1 MSSASLRTVRRR
13 PVGRSPWRSSAVLT
27 VIAGLAA
34 CSRTPSPPQGPAPVN
49 DAEAETLADFK
60 RRVDEYVVLHKKLED
75 RLPKLPNE
83 ATPTQIDVSQRELGK
98 QIAEARA
105 GAPQGELFTPAMA
118 AIVRKHFAR
127 IFGGAGRR
135 RRSGPRSWTRTRS
148 ASRSKSNQRYPD
160 EVPMSTMPPTVL
172 KILPKMPE
180 ELEYRFVGR
189 TLVIMDVHAHLIADF
204 IPDAIPG

>member
-1 MSSASLRTVRRR
+1 MTSRPSTPSAARQPL
-13 PVGRSPWRSSAVLT
+13 AVALVAGLA
-27 VIAGLAA
+27 VIAGLIA
-34 CSRTPSPPQGPAPVN
+34 CRQTPSPPQGPAPVN

-60 RRVDEYVVLHKKLED
+60 RRVEEYVVLHKKLED

-98 QIAEARA
+98 QITEARA
-105 GAPQGELFTPAMA
+105 GTPQGELFTPAMT

-127 IFGGAGRR
+127 IFGGAD
-135 RRSGPRSWTRTRS
+135 GPALR
-148 ASRSKSNQRYPD
+148 ASIMDENPVGIAVKVNQRYPD
-160 EVPMSTMPPTVL
+160 EVPISTMPPTVL

>member
-1 MSSASLRTVRRR
+1 MSSDRLGLSAAHRSV
-13 PVGRSPWRSSAVLT
+13 PVAVFAALLLVCVSA
-27 VIAGLAA
+27 
-34 CSRTPSPPQGPAPVN
+34 CKPTPSPPQGPTPVN
-49 DAEAETLADFK
+49 DAETEALADFK
-60 RRVDEYVVLHKKLED
+60 RRIDDYVALHKKLED

-105 GAPQGELFTPAMA
+105 GARQGDLFTPAMA

-127 IFGGAGRR
+127 IFGGKDGGALR
-135 RRSGPRSWTRTRS
+135 
-148 ASRSKSNQRYPD
+148 ASIMDENPVGIAVKANQRYPD
-160 EVPMSTMPPTVL
+160 EVPISTMPPAVL

-189 TLVIMDVHAHLIADF
+189 ALVIMDVHAHVIADF
-204 IPDAIPG
+204 IADAMPG